1 VQVVVHDGYELRE
14 KDYRELRLLRE
25 RSGVELP
32 PPVAARAVEAG
43 RGARALAARRGRPCG
58 RIVTVT

>member
-1 VQVVVHDGYELRE
+1 VQVVVHDGYELGE

-32 PPVAARAVEAG
+32 PPVAARPVEAG
-43 RGARALAARRGRPCG
+43 RGARALQRGEVDP
-58 RIVTVT
+58 VDESSQ